1 MEAPR
6 LKHAGMT
13 EKLQMSVDGKSWQPS
28 ASIETLK
35 KRAQYLADVRLFFA
49 ERDVWEVE
57 TTILSTTAST
67 APYLDSFT
75 TDYSPLGT
83 NTKQMHYLQT
93 SPEFAM
99 KRLLAADS
107 GSIYQIARV
116 FRNGEQGKFHS
127 PEFTMLEWYRPGLN
141 LHQLI
146 DEVNG
151 LLQHAFQFAPVMR
164 LSYRGVFEFFF
175 KFNVLICSDD
185 QIKHCARARINSLP
199 DDFETD
205 RDGWLELLISYVV
218 EPKLVSLNLPLF
230 IYDFPASQAQLAKI
244 KYDQQGNAVADRF
257 ELYIGGVE
265 IANGYNELLDTDE
278 LRQRFDYDNKQ
289 RKQQNK
295 PVMPP
300 DENLLAA
307 MGHGLPECSGV
318 AMGLDRLIMLAMNKQ
333 SISQVQSF
341 GFE

>member
-1 MEAPR
+1 MN
-6 LKHAGMT
+6 LDK
-13 EKLQMSVDGKSWQPS
+13 QSWQPT
-28 ASIETLK
+28 ASIEILK

-57 TTILSTTAST
+57 TPILSTAAPT

-83 NTKQMHYLQT
+83 NTKQTHYLQT
-93 SPEFAM
+93 SPEYTM

-116 FRNGEQGKFHS
+116 FRNGEQGRLHS

-146 DEVNG
+146 DEVNE
-151 LLQHAFQFAPVMR
+151 LLQQVFQFDPIMR

-175 KFNVLICSDD
+175 KFNVLTCSDD
-185 QIKHCARARINSLP
+185 EIKHCARARIKSLP
-199 DDFETD
+199 NDFETD
-205 RDGWLELLISYVV
+205 RDGWLALLISYVV
-218 EPKLVSLNLPLF
+218 EPKLASLNLPLF

-257 ELYIGGVE
+257 ELYIDGVE

-278 LRQRFDYDNKQ
+278 LRQRFATDNQQ
-289 RKQQNK
+289 RKQQGK
-295 PVMPP
+295 IQIPI

-307 MGHGLPECSGV
+307 MQSGLPECSGV
-318 AMGLDRLIMLAMNKQ
+318 AVGFDRLMMLVLGKT
-333 SISQVQSF
+333 SINAVQSF
-341 GFE
+341 GFRR